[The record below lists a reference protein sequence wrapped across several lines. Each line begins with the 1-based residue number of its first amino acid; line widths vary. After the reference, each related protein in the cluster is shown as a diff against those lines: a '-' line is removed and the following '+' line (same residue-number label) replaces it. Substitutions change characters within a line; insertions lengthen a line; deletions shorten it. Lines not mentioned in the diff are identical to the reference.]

1 MATMKKKSSKLFND
15 LMEGLQDAV
24 DLEKGKPVRGVRV
37 SAVIITPVRKR
48 TPSQMKSLRSKLGMT
63 QALLADILGVTKK
76 AVEAWEAGTKN
87 PSGPVLRMLEILE
100 KETSVLQRVG
110 IYKRKS
116 A

>member
-1 MATMKKKSSKLFND
+1 
-15 LMEGLQDAV
+15 LQDAV
-24 DLEKGKPVRGVRV
+24 DLEKGKHIRGIMV
-37 SAVIITPVRKR
+37 SAIVITPVRKR
-48 TPSQMKSLRSKLGMT
+48 SPSQMKSLRSKLGMT
-63 QALLADILGVTKK
+63 QAFLADVLGVTKK

-110 IYKRKS
+110 IDKRKS